1 MQVLN
6 LSVSGCQC
14 MEEESLPQAGGLN
27 DSGFVT
33 APEPFH
39 ACAFTEVSAA
49 VGGLD
54 GAAHQTPSMPWPTAW
69 DPPGSPPPAS
79 LSSKSL
85 CPVSPRTPFL
95 KYLFSAPERHPN
107 PCVKAEMKNWLA
119 HVSTVEGGDF
129 CACRLTVSLLLAWQV
144 SACCNPG
151 TNQCHGCELAS
162 SFITLTSSFPSL
174 LRKKSYLWTWT
185 RWPPYGRF
193 CHSPWGL
200 ELGTCSLGKAERLS
214 SSGHTQMC
222 AAFKAAEKML
232 FSCSVL
238 VFF

>member
-1 MQVLN
+1 MRGRGVLATN
-6 LSVSGCQC
+6 WGAHWRWFCHCTWTISCLCLHRALSSSRGR
-14 MEEESLPQAGGLN
+14 
-27 DSGFVT
+27 
-33 APEPFH
+33 
-39 ACAFTEVSAA
+39 
-49 VGGLD
+49 LD
-54 GAAHQTPSMPWPTAW
+54 GAAHQTPCMPWPTAW
-69 DPPGSPPPAS
+69 DPPGSPYLMS

-85 CPVSPRTPFL
+85 CLGPAAVSPRTPFL
-95 KYLFSAPERHPN
+95 KYLFSTPERHPN

-162 SFITLTSSFPSL
+162 SFITLSSSFPSL

-200 ELGTCSLGKAERLS
+200 ELGTCSSGKAERHS

-222 AAFKAAEKML
+222 AAFKAAENL
-232 FSCSVL
+232 YV
-238 VFF
+238 VFCFVFLNKETVKK